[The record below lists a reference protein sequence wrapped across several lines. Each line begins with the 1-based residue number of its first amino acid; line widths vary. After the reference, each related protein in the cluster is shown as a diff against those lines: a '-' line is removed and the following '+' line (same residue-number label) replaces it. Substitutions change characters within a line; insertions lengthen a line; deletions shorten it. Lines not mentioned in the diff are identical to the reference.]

1 MDIVIN
7 IATSGRSDLLKRTLI
22 SLAECQLPAGYAETV
37 VVENGTPAGAEE
49 IVQSAPSELKA
60 RYMHVA
66 TRNKSAATNA
76 ALETVGNSLVFF
88 TDDDVKVA
96 PTIVSAY
103 ADAAR
108 RNSTRHFFG
117 GPTNAE
123 YDVPPPDWLRKYLP
137 ISAIGWERT
146 EADRGANDQPGKSMK
161 FLGFNWAAFA
171 ADIRAAGGF
180 NPDFGPG
187 SSTGST
193 GQETEMQLRLL
204 DRGFTPTYVP
214 EARVWHY
221 IPESRCTPAWT
232 IDRVYRNGVQDGLLK
247 RNENSKSRTLPPLGI
262 TKRYLKGILRSW
274 IWSLSG
280 RPEKRFMAKYRRSYD
295 RGLIHG
301 FRSRNGFIAK
311 PAIAL
316 PASKTYPIAKKPL
329 HPSL

>member
-1 MDIVIN
+1 
-7 IATSGRSDLLKRTLI
+7 
-22 SLAECQLPAGYAETV
+22 
-37 VVENGTPAGAEE
+37 
-49 IVQSAPSELKA
+49 
-60 RYMHVA
+60 MHVA

-76 ALETVGNSLVFF
+76 ALETLGDSLVFF

-96 PTIVSAY
+96 QSILCAY
-103 ADAAR
+103 ADAAQR
-108 RNSTRHFFG
+108 SNARHFFG

-123 YDVPPPDWLRKYLP
+123 YDVPPPEWLRKYLP
-137 ISAIGWERT
+137 ISATGWERT
-146 EADRGANDQPGKSMK
+146 EADRDANDQPGKSMK

-171 ADIRAAGGF
+171 GDLRAAGGF

-187 SSTGST
+187 SFTGST

-204 DRGFTPTYVP
+204 AMGFTATYVP

-232 IDRVYRNGVQDGLLK
+232 IDRVYRNGVQDGLLE
-247 RNENSKSRTLPPLGI
+247 RNRSSKSLGLPPFWI

-280 RPEKRFMAKYRRSYD
+280 RPEERFMAKYRRSYD
-295 RGLIHG
+295 RGLMHG
-301 FRSRNGFIAK
+301 FHSRNGTIAK
-311 PAIAL
+311 PPQGS
-316 PASKTYPIAKKPL
+316 PATVNYPLAKKPL